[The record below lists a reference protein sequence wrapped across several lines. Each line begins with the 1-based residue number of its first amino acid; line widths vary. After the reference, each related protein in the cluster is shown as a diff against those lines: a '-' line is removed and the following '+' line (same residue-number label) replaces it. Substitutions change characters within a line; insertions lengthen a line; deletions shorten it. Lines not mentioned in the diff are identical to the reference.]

1 MSHLHV
7 QQGHVHRP
15 APLPAPRESFTALAI
30 PAVEFTSTG
39 VRYGNAQSSST
50 RSFTPIKAVG
60 DGSFGTVWL
69 CDWHGPLPSNTP
81 TSAMQSVVGT
91 RPEYANMRLVAVKR
105 MKKRWEGGWDEC
117 RRLKEIEALLAI
129 PPHPHIIPLYDSF
142 LLPDSKELY
151 FVFEPMEG
159 HLFQLIK
166 SRRGRPFAGGLV
178 ASIFRQIV
186 HGLHHIHESGYFHR
200 DMKPENILVT
210 TTGYQAYASLSP
222 VAPPDAPLEQDVK
235 VIVKL
240 ADFGLARETQSKPPY
255 TEYVSTRWYRAPE
268 VLLKSRDYSNPVDM
282 WALGTIMAE
291 LVNLKPLFPGKREA
305 DQLYKI
311 TEILGDP
318 CENYGFDV
326 RGRLFGGGRWERG
339 VQMARDNFGF
349 AFQKIPPRD
358 IASLFDRSVPP
369 RLIEC
374 IADLLKYDPASR
386 LTSLDCMGHPYL
398 LEAGNRRDHIPPALS
413 VSTSL
418 SGHSTGLST
427 PVSQFTSSP
436 RVNLSSHMSCALEA
450 SSSHRQSF
458 YPPLDPTDPQYAHLL
473 HAPGHKPQRPPP
485 LQHSTT
491 ESSASSSYP
500 SAEPSPH
507 SQNGWDGI
515 QASSHVEVLEEHITG
530 HPMDTTT
537 SPMAPEFPAR
547 PSAEPD
553 TTQKPS
559 SSLPIRKQRWRGLGG
574 MFGNGDKSHLPP
586 VDELHVVSQSQ
597 STPSLKR
604 TQSSSTDSR
613 SLPEAQPS
621 ISAVPPPKDPK
632 KVKKEA
638 ARMAREAEMQRRA
651 QMKKAQQEQS
661 RAVMQNRSQIIME
674 ADTKQELEWKWQS
687 HAHLVNS
694 QDASRLA
701 GSEHNRLRNG
711 AGPIRDH
718 PTHGDS
724 AIGLGPYERMA
735 KARRREFD
743 DDHSM
748 SSSDVRGSAVM
759 SVMSFATNDSDP
771 GPSLRTMPSL
781 FFSIRD
787 PPMSSPLGHS
797 DDFSASGTSERSVS
811 HHLTQGS
818 MESSSVSDLG
828 SPPPIHT
835 LSLSPAGS
843 RRTLQQSG
851 DIADDGLHQPRPL
864 RLAVPSSLN
873 DSPYGGH
880 VGGLSPSPGSDAPKS
895 AINPIFKVPSRP
907 SLKLSLKRSP
917 SAPALPPF
925 SSLDAVAKRE
935 RQPLSPMSFSTPDDA
950 F

>member
-1 MSHLHV
+1 M
-7 QQGHVHRP
+7 
-15 APLPAPRESFTALAI
+15 A
-30 PAVEFTSTG
+30 
-39 VRYGNAQSSST
+39 
-50 RSFTPIKAVG
+50 
-60 DGSFGTVWL
+60 
-69 CDWHGPLPSNTP
+69 
-81 TSAMQSVVGT
+81 AMQTVAGT

-105 MKKRWEGGWDEC
+105 MKRRWEGGWDEC
-117 RRLKEIEALLAI
+117 RKLKEIEALIAI

-178 ASIFRQIV
+178 ASIFRQIIR
-186 HGLHHIHESGYFHR
+186 GLHHIHESGYFHR

-210 TTGYQAYASLSP
+210 TTGHHTYPNLSP
-222 VAPPDAPLEQDVK
+222 AAPPGAPPEQDVK

-240 ADFGLARETQSKPPY
+240 ADFGLARETRSDPPY

-291 LVNLKPLFPGKREA
+291 LVNLRPLFPGKREA

-311 TEILGDP
+311 TEVLGDP
-318 CENYGFDV
+318 CENYGTDV
-326 RGRLFGGGRWERG
+326 RGKSFGGGIWEGG
-339 VQMARDNFGF
+339 VKMARDNFGF
-349 AFQKIPPRD
+349 TFQKIPPKD

-374 IADLLKYDPASR
+374 IADLLKYDPAAR
-386 LTSLDCMGHPYL
+386 LTSFECMAHPYL
-398 LEAGNRRDHIPPALS
+398 FEASSHRRDHIPPALS

-436 RVNLSSHMSCALEA
+436 RVVHPPASHLASHTCAFEA

-458 YPPLDPTDPQYAHLL
+458 YLPGDLTDSQYAHLL
-473 HAPGHKPQRPPP
+473 HAPGHKPPRPPP

-491 ESSASSSYP
+491 DSSLYSST
-500 SAEPSPH
+500 EPSPN

-515 QASSHVEVLEEHITG
+515 QSSSQAEAPEEHFNG
-530 HPMDTTT
+530 QPMDITT
-537 SPMAPEFPAR
+537 SPTAPEF

-553 TTQKPS
+553 TVRGAPNGDVSASDSKSQKPS
-559 SSLPIRKQRWRGLGG
+559 SSLPRKQRWRGLGG
-574 MFGNGDKSHLPP
+574 MFGSGDKSHLPP
-586 VDELHVVSQSQ
+586 VDELQVISQSQ
-597 STPSLKR
+597 GSTPSLKR

-613 SLPEAQPS
+613 SLPEAQAS
-621 ISAVPPPKDPK
+621 ISVAPPPKDPK

-651 QMKKAQQEQS
+651 QMQKAQQEQS
-661 RAVMQNRSQIIME
+661 RAVIQNRNQIIME
-674 ADTKQELEWKWQS
+674 AHTRQELEWKWQS
-687 HAHLVNS
+687 HAHLINTS
-694 QDASRLA
+694 QDTSP
-701 GSEHNRLRNG
+701 RNG
-711 AGPIRDH
+711 GGPIRDH
-718 PTHGDS
+718 PTHGEN

-748 SSSDVRGSAVM
+748 SSSGVRGSAAI
-759 SVMSFATNDSDP
+759 SEMSFATIDSDP
-771 GPSLRTMPSL
+771 GPSLRTTPSL
-781 FFSIRD
+781 FFSIRE
-787 PPMSSPLGHS
+787 PSASSPLGFS
-797 DDFSASGTSERSVS
+797 DDVSVSGTSEPSAS
-811 HHLTQGS
+811 HHFTQGS

-828 SPPPIHT
+828 SPPPLHN
-835 LSLSPAGS
+835 LSLSPSGS
-843 RRTLQQSG
+843 WQT
-851 DIADDGLHQPRPL
+851 ADESVHQPMPS
-864 RLAVPSSLN
+864 RLVVPSLRN
-873 DSPYGGH
+873 EMPYGGH
-880 VGGLSPSPGSDAPKS
+880 IGGLSPSPGLSAPKS

-917 SAPALPPF
+917 STPALPPF
-925 SSLDAVAKRE
+925 SSLDAVANRE
-935 RQPLSPMSFSTPDDA
+935 CQPLSPMSFSNPDDA

>member
-1 MSHLHV
+1 MSHQHV
-7 QQGHVHRP
+7 QQGHAHRP

-210 TTGYQAYASLSP
+210 TTGYQAYPSLSP

-326 RGRLFGGGRWERG
+326 RGRVFGGGRWERG

-349 AFQKIPPRD
+349 TFQKIPPRD

-436 RVNLSSHMSCALEA
+436 RVNLSSHMS
-450 SSSHRQSF
+450 
-458 YPPLDPTDPQYAHLL
+458 LDPTDAQYAHIL
-473 HAPGHKPQRPPP
+473 HASGHKPQRPPP

-491 ESSASSSYP
+491 EPSASSSYP

-515 QASSHVEVLEEHITG
+515 QASSHAE
-530 HPMDTTT
+530 
-537 SPMAPEFPAR
+537 

-553 TTQKPS
+553 ITQKPS
-559 SSLPIRKQRWRGLGG
+559 PSLPIRKQRWRGLGG
-574 MFGNGDKSHLPP
+574 MFGNGDKSHLPA
-586 VDELHVVSQSQ
+586 VDELHVVSQSH

-613 SLPEAQPS
+613 SLPEALPS

-638 ARMAREAEMQRRA
+638 TRMAREAEMQRRA

-674 ADTKQELEWKWQS
+674 AHTKQELEWKWQS

-748 SSSDVRGSAVM
+748 SSSDVRSSAVM

-787 PPMSSPLGHS
+787 PPVSSPLGHS
-797 DDFSASGTSERSVS
+797 DDFSASGTSERSYS

-851 DIADDGLHQPRPL
+851 DSADEDLHQPRPL

-895 AINPIFKVPSRP
+895 AINPIFKV
-907 SLKLSLKRSP
+907 RSP
-917 SAPALPPF
+917 STPALPPF

-935 RQPLSPMSFSTPDDA
+935 RQPLSPMSFSTPDDD

>member
-1 MSHLHV
+1 M
-7 QQGHVHRP
+7 
-15 APLPAPRESFTALAI
+15 A
-30 PAVEFTSTG
+30 
-39 VRYGNAQSSST
+39 
-50 RSFTPIKAVG
+50 
-60 DGSFGTVWL
+60 
-69 CDWHGPLPSNTP
+69 
-81 TSAMQSVVGT
+81 AMQSVAGT

-117 RRLKEIEALLAI
+117 RKLKEIEALIAI

-166 SRRGRPFAGGLV
+166 SRRGRPFASGLV

-210 TTGYQAYASLSP
+210 TTGHHTYPNLSP
-222 VAPPDAPLEQDVK
+222 VAPPGAPPEQDVK

-240 ADFGLARETQSKPPY
+240 ADFGLARETRSNPPY

-291 LVNLKPLFPGKREA
+291 LVNLRPLFPGKREA

-311 TEILGDP
+311 TEVLGDP

-326 RGRLFGGGRWERG
+326 RGKSFGGGKWEGG

-349 AFQKIPPRD
+349 TFQKISPKD
-358 IASLFDRSVPP
+358 IASLFDRTVPS

-386 LTSLDCMGHPYL
+386 LTSLDCIGHPYL
-398 LEAGNRRDHIPPALS
+398 LEASGHRRDHIPPALS

-436 RVNLSSHMSCALEA
+436 RVVQPPASHLASHTACAFEA

-458 YPPLDPTDPQYAHLL
+458 YLPADLSDPQYAHLL

-485 LQHSTT
+485 LQHSDVD
-491 ESSASSSYP
+491 SSLYP
-500 SAEPSPH
+500 SAEPSPN
-507 SQNGWDGI
+507 SQNGWDSVQSPS
-515 QASSHVEVLEEHITG
+515 QAEVPEEHFTD
-530 HPMDTTT
+530 HQPMDITT
-537 SPMAPEFPAR
+537 SPIAPEFP
-547 PSAEPD
+547 SAEPPAAQNGGHCD
-553 TTQKPS
+553 VSASDSKLQKPTP
-559 SSLPIRKQRWRGLGG
+559 SLPFRKQRGWRGLGG

-586 VDELHVVSQSQ
+586 VDELNVASQSG

-613 SLPEAQPS
+613 SLPEAQSS
-621 ISAVPPPKDPK
+621 IAAAAPPKDPK

-661 RAVMQNRSQIIME
+661 RAVIQNRQQIIME
-674 ADTKQELEWKWQS
+674 SHTKQQIEWKWQS
-687 HAHLVNS
+687 HAHLLSS
-694 QDASRLA
+694 QDPSRFA
-701 GSEHNRLRNG
+701 GSEQHNQPRNG
-711 AGPIRDH
+711 GGPIREH
-718 PTHGDS
+718 PTTHGDN

-748 SSSDVRGSAVM
+748 SSSDVRSAAI

-781 FFSIRD
+781 FFSIRE
-787 PPMSSPLGHS
+787 PSASSPLGFS

-811 HHLTQGS
+811 HHLTPS

-828 SPPPIHT
+828 SPPPLHNLT
-835 LSLSPAGS
+835 LSPSAS
-843 RRTLQQSG
+843 WQTLQQS
-851 DIADDGLHQPRPL
+851 DSADPDEGVHQPRPS
-864 RLAVPSSLN
+864 RLVVPSSRNEL
-873 DSPYGGH
+873 PYGGH
-880 VGGLSPSPGSDAPKS
+880 TGGLSPSPSLSAPKS

-917 SAPALPPF
+917 STPALPPF

-935 RQPLSPMSFSTPDDA
+935 CQPLSPMSFSNPDDA